1 NIGHDV
7 LLDEFQGL
15 IEREQKS
22 RSHDPITNDLKMQVV
37 QACRTRHQWDTKALD
52 SLRVI
57 QTQALQDRNVP
68 DKQQWETAA
77 NSWSKLFTF
86 QGSTIEEKNR
96 QQCVKEL
103 QKLLLN
109 RQQLDKTTK
118 HNYTFRSILDYDEL
132 TTVKKNLQAQKVDV
146 SNDFIS
152 DLWQRVYKIHFLKRN
167 LSTCLDCRRFF
178 YYYQKGLSDQGLDCH
193 EVVFFWRLKRMI
205 EITSN
210 AIRQQISNIET
221 RRLERE
227 VKEIL
232 DDFNTDETLKANLLK
247 GKRVDLAEEL
257 KRVRQVQ
264 EKLEEFIVALNTEK

>member
-1 NIGHDV
+1 MASQSGNSSNISNA
-7 LLDEFQGL
+7 
-15 IEREQKS
+15 I
-22 RSHDPITNDLKMQVV
+22 
-37 QACRTRHQWDTKALD
+37 
-52 SLRVI
+52 RVI

-77 NSWSKLFTF
+77 KFMENVIRRELEHQESELNSNLNPSSWSKLFTF